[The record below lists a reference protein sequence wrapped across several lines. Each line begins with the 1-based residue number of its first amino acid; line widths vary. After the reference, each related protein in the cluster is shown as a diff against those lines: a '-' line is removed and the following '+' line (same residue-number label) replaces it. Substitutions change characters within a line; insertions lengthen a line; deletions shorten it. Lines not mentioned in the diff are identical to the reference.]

1 MGNTATTSNSVFAD
15 REIPN
20 DPQSPVKKPDKAA
33 IRGWAGVI
41 DSELESAKARLTAV
55 ETNAGTPGLNF
66 DTLALLTAYNPTP
79 AVAENTIAFVNFDST
94 AANNGKYQYKPAST
108 PKWQKTIDRV
118 DAEVTARQAADTAEA
133 TARQTAIDAEATRA
147 KAAEASK
154 ADFVTPLGGTFRS
167 AVRGFYLRTT
177 AVPLPHCLVPTDTHA
192 SALAARENSY
202 TKAAYGEPNTIRVS
216 SSAATTAG
224 EYTATAHIVITR
236 AMLAAKGIVPGD
248 TTKVAIGYGITKLGN
263 LNQDPVTAS
272 MYVGLR
278 YADADGRTDT
288 ILAYADVFWTSTAS
302 ISGASAAA
310 GNTLWNGV
318 VTRTESSD
326 TNARWVL
333 FDQVAIP
340 ETFNGR
346 HFTAII
352 LQPTGHAVAA
362 GASYYDITMPVVA
375 EAGTITMPKAYVNDE
390 DNVIYANTKQL
401 QNHESRLVNVEKGA
415 VSFVPPLKADTTS
428 LNAFEGVYSAI
439 SATIAVPHS
448 FDPSSTTG
456 FARAY
461 HADAW
466 NTYGEEN
473 VIACIGSAGAATDA
487 SVPSV
492 GVACTAANLVARG
505 IVPSDSTPPYVSL
518 RGSIFLTGNTN
529 QTIDASDAIAKGA
542 CYFVLRY
549 AGAGASL
556 AIPYVAA
563 TDVLFGST
571 ANPVALGKN
580 DAIWYGVATRSVVT
594 DGITK
599 QVQLKKVAVPATY
612 NGKALTG
619 IIVISY
625 GQVTSGGQ
633 ASKLN
638 IGHFACVA
646 GDTVSTSDPYLNQS
660 DNAFLQVVGTL
671 AGERDT
677 TTVVNIANSDTVGL
691 IGDSLTE
698 SDYAPRGKCWAM
710 TFSAMTDFQ
719 VENFAVSGDTYHTR
733 LAAIRSGAT
742 PYGQYSWKDYNATHA
757 VMTLYYN
764 DLKFVYDT
772 REFADDARGA
782 IEVIKSLGAVP
793 IVATESNDH
802 WGLGAATLV
811 RGIAEQ
817 NGAYFC
823 NVLASAKKAYD
834 MADNFCAEYWAGVHP
849 GVRTNFIYSDA
860 IEPFFRRFG
869 RPKQAYKLF
878 RLRTSVSVSSL
889 DDLMFD
895 KPYDRARLFE
905 EIWLGHGALTEATE
919 ANLDKLATGTIASEV
934 IASERQALRAGTA
947 VAFPDYS
954 LHEVTINAVPQ
965 NVRSATLQL
974 SETGATVYVRNTMA
988 APYEDS
994 TSQYS
999 RFDLASTATV
1009 VAGQTYT
1016 SNDAAL
1022 AGVTFTVSGLVG
1034 TTLDP
1039 TVTGPVLICSTLWPT
1054 NQVKVKLSSGVLT
1067 KTSAGGGD
1075 ATIAYNVA
1083 TNGFKLDYYTY
1094 FGKPEGHWVA
1104 CASDGA
1110 GNYAVPSPIGGKMN
1124 FDKFSFLVYK
1134 AGGLSLTKAQLTWT
1148 GKEGKPQLR
1157 IIDSDVPARG
1167 TELLAQTLCGSS
1179 AQLASWAASTGT
1191 PSAAMPA
1198 DGSVP
1203 YKPGVVPR
1211 SKCDGATVIGTT
1223 KVLGQAVTFTATDED
1238 RDARIVVMARRNPA
1252 QFVPSGHT
1260 YPDDAAVNRH
1270 SFDLGLLKVQIE
1282 TPAGRAE
1289 VSDAIGLHWR
1299 EVRLRTTLSALT
1311 TGATLR
1317 ISGDH
1322 SDIEVAYASMKF
1334 VDG

>member
-1 MGNTATTSNSVFAD
+1 MTSTIDRGIPSGDASLLSPAIKANFNAAANDIENLQSANSDALSKSAGGTVAAPIVAAGGITGLPAPSAPSDAARFRDISTASNGQMPFAT
-15 REIPN
+15 
-20 DPQSPVKKPDKAA
+20 KAA
-33 IRGWAGVI
+33 LLASTSLTGF
-41 DSELESAKARLTAV
+41 ARV
-55 ETNAGTPGLNF
+55 GNDG
-66 DTLALLTAYNPTP
+66 
-79 AVAENTIAFVNFDST
+79 
-94 AANNGKYQYKPAST
+94 ANNGVWFRALTTDTWVKST
-108 PKWQKTIDRV
+108 DPDV
-118 DAEVTARQAADTAEA
+118 ADEV
-133 TARQTAIDAEATRA
+133 TRA
-147 KAAEASK
+147 KAVEASK
-154 ADFVTPLGGTFRS
+154 ADFVTPLGGTFRN
-167 AVRGFYLRTT
+167 AVRGFYSRTT
-177 AVPLPHCLVPTDTHA
+177 AVALPHCLVPTDTHA
-192 SALAARENSY
+192 SALTARENSY
-202 TKAAYGEPNTIRVS
+202 TKAVYGEPNTIRVS

-224 EYTATAHIVITR
+224 EYTPTAHIVITR

-263 LNQDPVTAS
+263 LNQDPATAS

-278 YADADGRTDT
+278 YADADGKTDT
-288 ILAYADVFWTSTAS
+288 ILAYADVFWTSTAN
-302 ISGASAAA
+302 ISGASVAA
-310 GNTLWNGV
+310 GNALWNGV

-375 EAGTITMPKAYVNDE
+375 EAGTITMQKAYVNDE
-390 DNVIYANTKQL
+390 DNVIYANTKQI

-415 VSFVPPLKADTTS
+415 VSFVPPLKPDAAS
-428 LNAFEGVYSAI
+428 LNAFEGVYSAV
-439 SATIAVPHS
+439 SATIAAPHS
-448 FDPSSTTG
+448 IDPSNTAG
-456 FARAY
+456 FSRAF

-466 NTYGEEN
+466 NSYGEEN
-473 VIACIGSAGAATDA
+473 VIACFGAASAATGA
-487 SVPSV
+487 SAPSI
-492 GVACTAANLVARG
+492 GVACTAANLIARG
-505 IVPSDSTPPYVSL
+505 IVPSDSAPPYVSL
-518 RGSIFLTGNTN
+518 RAPIFLSGNTN
-529 QTIDASDAIAKGA
+529 QTIDASDVLAKGA
-542 CYFVLRY
+542 CFFILRY

-556 AIPYVAA
+556 SVPYNLT
-563 TDVLFGST
+563 TDIIFGSL
-571 ANPVALGKN
+571 ANPISLGKN
-580 DAIWYGVATRSVVT
+580 DTIWYGVASRSVVT

-599 QVQLKKVAVPATY
+599 QILLKKVAVPATY

-619 IIVISY
+619 IIAIPF
-625 GQVTSGGQ
+625 GQVTTGGQ
-633 ASKLN
+633 VSKLN
-638 IGHFACVA
+638 VGHFACVA
-646 GDTVSTSDPYLNQS
+646 GDTVSTSDPYLNQG

-671 AGERDT
+671 TGERDAT
-677 TTVVNIANSDTVGL
+677 TIVNIANSDTVGL

-733 LAAIRSGAT
+733 LAAIRTGAT

-772 REFADDARGA
+772 REFADDARGM
-782 IEVIKSLGAVP
+782 IEVVKSLGAVP
-793 IVATESNDH
+793 IVCTECNDH
-802 WGLGAATLV
+802 WGLGEATLA
-811 RGIAEQ
+811 RGVAEQ

-834 MADNFCAEYWAGVHP
+834 MTDNFCAEYWAGVHP
-849 GVRTNFIYSDA
+849 GVRTNYIFSDA

-889 DDLMFD
+889 DDLVFD

-919 ANLDKLATGTIASEV
+919 TNLDKLATGTIASEV

-965 NVRSATLQL
+965 NVRSATIQL
-974 SETGATVYVRNTMA
+974 SEPGATVYVRNTMA
-988 APYEDS
+988 APYEDAQ
-994 TSQYS
+994 SQYS
-999 RFDLASTATV
+999 RFDLAGAASV
-1009 VAGQTYT
+1009 VAGETYT

-1054 NQVKVKLSSGVLT
+1054 DKVKIKLSAGVLT

-1094 FGKPEGHWVA
+1094 FGRSEGHWVA

-1110 GNYAVPSPIGGKMN
+1110 GNYAVPAPIAGKMN

-1134 AGGLSLTKAQLTWT
+1134 SGGLSLTKAQLTWT

-1157 IIDSDVPARG
+1157 IIDTDVPARG
-1167 TELLAQTLCGSS
+1167 AELLAQPLCGST
-1179 AQLASWAASTGT
+1179 AQLASWAASSGS
-1191 PSAAMPA
+1191 PAASAPA
-1198 DGSVP
+1198 DGVLP

-1211 SKCDGATVIGTT
+1211 AKCDGVTVIGTT
-1223 KVLGQAVTFTATDED
+1223 KVLGQAVTFTASDED
-1238 RDARIVVMARRNPA
+1238 RDVRIIVMARRNPGVA
-1252 QFVPSGHT
+1252 GV
-1260 YPDDAAVNRH
+1260 DRH
-1270 SFDLGLLKVQIE
+1270 SFDLGLLKVQVE
-1282 TPAGRAE
+1282 TPAGKAE
-1289 VSDAIGLHWR
+1289 VSDTIGLHWR

-1317 ISGDH
+1317 VSGDH
-1322 SDIEVAYASMKF
+1322 SDIELAYASMKF